1 MSDLLLQNQVFEIQN
16 EEDFEKAAL
25 AVFRFQAE
33 NNLVY
38 KQYLELLKIDSSTVK
53 SSQEIPFLHISFF
66 KKFKVVFG

>member
-1 MSDLLLQNQVFEIQN
+1 LSDLLLQNQVFEIQN

-38 KQYLELLKIDSSTVK
+38 KQYLDLLKIDS
-53 SSQEIPFLHISFF
+53 FNC
-66 KKFKVVFG
+66 KKQS